1 MLPVVRTIEAQMST
15 DPMLN
20 HEYLPLEGMK
30 LFTEGCT
37 RLLLGDSSPAITH
50 NRVSVSSYG
59 EASMPRVG
67 FLNSQVFSAPD
78 LPYIQQQ

>member
-1 MLPVVRTIEAQMST
+1 
-15 DPMLN
+15 MLN

-50 NRVSVSSYG
+50 NRVSVVSSG
-59 EASMPRVG
+59 VARIPRATVWAWSSWKI
-67 FLNSQVFSAPD
+67 LHVVQK
-78 LPYIQQQ
+78 